1 MEFTSAIRA
10 VAAVLRRPGDLLPFY
25 LLAAAVPAIAR
36 LPLLAGV
43 AGAYLHLR
51 TTGRLARF
59 REGLAGADLAP
70 PAPDDPAAVEAWT
83 EAVAPLAGT
92 LVTPVSVGLLA
103 VGAVGALA
111 AGLALNAVAAAGQI
125 GGCHGRLRDR
135 RGLVDGIAAART
147 HWPRFL
153 GLRLLEL
160 LAAGVAVAA
169 AAGAFGVAFLAGP
182 ALGAVVGLVAVLAL
196 AAVLIVLRALF
207 AFAPVAV
214 VVDDRGVVGS
224 LAGAVGFLRARPAQ
238 ALGYYAVAVAALFG
252 VGSVAGSLALVDA
265 PTLAAVLGFVVVAPS
280 LDLLKTALY
289 ADRAGSVAPPA
300 PPATSLGAQVR
311 AGLAAGWRELWAF
324 ARGAPGLVAASVA
337 VALAGAAAGW
347 VAVEPLVGGVET
359 SIRSRT
365 AGLIPPAAAV
375 EFATNNWTVAVSTAF
390 SGLALALPAVAAVW
404 INGFAL
410 AAVARLEA
418 EPLVLAAFVA
428 PHGVLEIPAILLA
441 GALGFHLGIA
451 WWRTYR
457 GRADRAALA
466 DALER
471 AFRIAVGLEILLAAA
486 ALVEGFVSP
495 YYWRPFL

>member
-25 LLAAAVPAIAR
+25 LVGAAVPAIAR
-36 LPLLAGV
+36 LPLLVGL

-51 TTGRLARF
+51 TTGRLAAV
-59 REGLAGADLAP
+59 REGLAGADLEP
-70 PAPDDPAAVEAWT
+70 PSPDDPAAVEAWVD
-83 EAVAPLAGT
+83 AVAPLLEP
-92 LVTPVSVGLLA
+92 LVTPASVGLVVA
-103 VGAVGALA
+103 GALGA
-111 AGLALNAVAAAGQI
+111 LTAGLALNAVAAAGQI
-125 GGCHGRLRDR
+125 GDCYGRLRDR
-135 RGLVDGIAAART
+135 RGLVDGIAAARAY
-147 HWPRFL
+147 WLRFL

-169 AAGAFGVAFLAGP
+169 AAGAFGVAFLGGP
-182 ALGAVVGLVAVLAL
+182 VLGAVVGLVAVLAL
-196 AAVLIVLRALF
+196 AVVLILLRALF

-214 VVDDRGVVGS
+214 VVDDRGVGGA
-224 LAGAVGFLRARPAQ
+224 LAGAVGFVRARPAD
-238 ALGYYAVAVAALFG
+238 ALGYYAVAVAAAFG

-265 PTLAAVLGFVVVAPS
+265 STLAAVLGVVVVAPA

-289 ADRAGSVAPPA
+289 ADRAGTVAPPP
-300 PPATSLGAQVR
+300 PPAASPSAQLR

-347 VAVEPLVGGVET
+347 VAVGPLVGGVET
-359 SIRSRT
+359 SIRGRT
-365 AGLIPPAAAV
+365 AGVIPPAAAV
-375 EFATNNWTVAVSTAF
+375 EFATNNWTVAVTTAF

-404 INGFAL
+404 INGFAF
-410 AAVARLEA
+410 AAVARLEV

-441 GALGFHLGIA
+441 GALGFRLGIA
-451 WWRTYR
+451 WWRTVR

-471 AFRIAVGLEILLAAA
+471 AFRIAVGLGILLAAA

-495 YYWRPFL
+495 YYWRLFL